1 MSNAK
6 NVLKVF
12 GICLAAALGLMAV
25 SAVGVQAQT
34 KGWLVN
40 GVYITATKTI
50 EAEIHPLKA
59 TAPVER
65 HVVLS
70 GEALKTKVEILCEKL
85 VVDDGLI
92 FGEAA
97 NKEKTEGLATLLFSS
112 CTTIFSGDF
121 ISIPCKPKEPIAASV
136 LVRAILHNALT
147 YLLFEPDGVGKPFVN
162 IEFTGECILAP
173 EREVAGSLVAEC
185 LTEDLKSMEEASG
198 KPDLCLSDLVNH
210 LIREAPSQTLF
221 GANEGLTFAGKA
233 AKLEGIASVKIAK
246 GDADSGKTW
255 GCHI

>member
-12 GICLAAALGLMAV
+12 GICLAAALGLMAI
-25 SAVGVQAQT
+25 SAVGAQAQT

-40 GVYITATKTI
+40 GVYITATKAI

-65 HVVLS
+65 HVLLK
-70 GEALKTKVEILCEKL
+70 GEALKNKVEILCENL
-85 VVDDGLI
+85 AVDDGLI
-92 FGEAA
+92 FGEAT
-97 NKEKTEGLATLLFSS
+97 NRENTEGLATLLF
-112 CTTIFSGDF
+112 TTCQTFLGGVLSKACQPI
-121 ISIPCKPKEPIAASV
+121 EPITANV
-136 LVRAILHNALT
+136 LFRAILHNSLT
-147 YLLFEPDGVGKPFVN
+147 YLLFEPDGAGKPFVS
-162 IEFTGECILAP
+162 IGFPTICILAP
-173 EREVAGSLVAEC
+173 SQDVAGSLVAEC

-233 AKLEGIASVKIAK
+233 AKLEGIVLVKIAK